1 MKPGRATAVLSSLRR
16 SACRAERKSAWEA
29 TTVPTCRVNSLSVK
43 TITPVLQAVP
53 FTSRQAGSDDKEF
66 ESLGNEIEN
75 AQSNHLTPLS
85 RAVAPP
91 VLKRRENRKMGEER
105 GIEK

>member
-1 MKPGRATAVLSSLRR
+1 M
-16 SACRAERKSAWEA
+16 
-29 TTVPTCRVNSLSVK
+29 
-43 TITPVLQAVP
+43 
-53 FTSRQAGSDDKEF
+53 RQAGSDDKGPY
-66 ESLGNEIEN
+66 ESLGNEIGN

-105 GIEK
+105 GIKNSGWGPGKMGRGEGQRALHFSSQISLEA

>member
-1 MKPGRATAVLSSLRR
+1 M
-16 SACRAERKSAWEA
+16 
-29 TTVPTCRVNSLSVK
+29 
-43 TITPVLQAVP
+43 
-53 FTSRQAGSDDKEF
+53 RQAGSDDKGPH

-105 GIEK
+105 GIKKKRVGAGMMGRGEGQRALYFSSQISLKA

>member
-1 MKPGRATAVLSSLRR
+1 MKNFFQFGTA
-16 SACRAERKSAWEA
+16 E
-29 TTVPTCRVNSLSVK
+29 
-43 TITPVLQAVP
+43 TPRLI
-53 FTSRQAGSDDKEF
+53 FKENTDMRQAGSDDKGPHW
-66 ESLGNEIEN
+66 SLGNEIIEN

-91 VLKRRENRKMGEER
+91 ELKRRENGKMGEER

>member
-1 MKPGRATAVLSSLRR
+1 M
-16 SACRAERKSAWEA
+16 
-29 TTVPTCRVNSLSVK
+29 
-43 TITPVLQAVP
+43 
-53 FTSRQAGSDDKEF
+53 RQAGSDDKSPH

-85 RAVAPP
+85 RAEAPP